1 MLDYIVLAGATL
13 AMAGALEVSGDLIAA
28 ATTLAGLVLV
38 FIGATSTGYEGY
50 PAEMR
55 DRALRKRFRRRAWF
69 GFTGFALSVV
79 AAFLALVG
87 KWFHQEWSAFAAV
100 ALFIIA
106 LIWVI
111 VAAYLSVRDIR

>member
-28 ATTLAGLVLV
+28 AATLAGLVLV
-38 FIGATSTGYEGY
+38 FIGATSTSYEGY

-87 KWFHQEWSAFAAV
+87 KWFHQEWSAFTAA

>member
-1 MLDYIVLAGATL
+1 
-13 AMAGALEVSGDLIAA
+13 
-28 ATTLAGLVLV
+28 
-38 FIGATSTGYEGY
+38 
-50 PAEMR
+50 MR

-79 AAFLALVG
+79 AALLALVG
-87 KWFHQEWSAFAAV
+87 KWFHQEWSAFTAA